1 MIGVLK
7 DLLPQKVIISIDI
20 AMVGFLFFNWEKVK
34 DFQGFMKIM
43 ILSFTSQTFS
53 LSFILNVTL
62 RFDQSKY
69 VMCSPKQNFDCEI
82 IAHESQKV

>member
-1 MIGVLK
+1 
-7 DLLPQKVIISIDI
+7 
-20 AMVGFLFFNWEKVK
+20 
-34 DFQGFMKIM
+34 MKIM

-69 VMCSPKQNFDCEI
+69 VMCSPKQNFDFEI
-82 IAHESQKV
+82 IGHESQKL

>member
-1 MIGVLK
+1 
-7 DLLPQKVIISIDI
+7 
-20 AMVGFLFFNWEKVK
+20 
-34 DFQGFMKIM
+34 MKIM

-62 RFDQSKY
+62 RFDQSTY